1 MPGAVAGP
9 KTLYDKVFDAHI
21 VDEKDDGT
29 VLLYIGVFCLHN
41 MGVIDKIR

>member
-29 VLLYIGVFCLHN
+29 VLLYIGEYRSCLS
-41 MGVIDKIR
+41 IWSYKS